1 MFSWGKSQKHQ
12 VEKLF
17 EKAKEDTERQYAP
30 MNKVALAILQA
41 STNSR
46 DNAKQWIKAST
57 EKERMEKEILVFFEF
72 VYFYMHVTVREA
84 VTTLSTEQKE
94 KLLEYLEYMIPP
106 VAIDS
111 YCAHWP
117 TNLREKMVNEFI
129 EKKGDAEAEYVELI
143 LKSKPDEKFL
153 NTFILLARHIADL
166 CGVEAPEVGRALVSS
181 AIGEWEKMGLEA
193 LMVDVNR
200 SPS

>member
-1 MFSWGKSQKHQ
+1 MFSSGNSQKRE

-17 EKAKEDTERQYAP
+17 EKAKSDTERQLDP

-46 DNAKQWIKAST
+46 DNAKQWIQAAT

-72 VYFYMHVTVREA
+72 IYFFTHVTVREA
-84 VTTLSTEQKE
+84 VTSLSTEQKQ
-94 KLLEYLEYMIPP
+94 KLLEYLECMIPP

-117 TNLREKMVNEFI
+117 TNLKERMAGEFI
-129 EKKGDAEAEYVELI
+129 EKQLDAEAEYTELI
-143 LKSKPDEKFL
+143 KKSNPDEGFL

-166 CGVEAPEVGRALVSS
+166 CEVEAPPELGRALVSS
-181 AIGEWEKMGLEA
+181 AIGEWEKMSMDA
-193 LMVDVNR
+193 LMADVNR
-200 SPS
+200 SN